1 MSKISLSVQKRG
13 LTRIFADYYFNYL
26 FLICVN
32 LRKSVFLIRSCFE
45 FIVR

>member
-13 LTRIFADYYFNYL
+13 LTRIFADYYSNYL
-26 FLICVN
+26 
-32 LRKSVFLIRSCFE
+32 FLIRSCFE